1 MQPCS
6 DHSLPAHSIN
16 HWPTEMTRPVAV
28 VVVVVAAFLA
38 GLLTSEIA
46 AEIAQNSADF
56 YNLGRRRLPQ
66 QSLCLEL
73 IEPSGYSCSEHKVSI
88 TSLQNCPFSYLI
100 VKFEIKWVA
109 LRYPETQMLKVR
121 CFLVFFL
128 LQIQT
133 KDGYLLGLQRVS
145 SRSGDLRTQ
154 LGPPV
159 LLQHG
164 LFMVKFEFSSLNFN
178 KCKIRRW
185 IYTCNYFGSMLC
197 EPVTCYI
204 WNLKQSLA
212 ALKL

>member
-1 MQPCS
+1 MNAMQPCS

-16 HWPTEMTRPVAV
+16 HWPTEMARPVAV

-100 VKFEIKWVA
+100 IKFVIKWA
-109 LRYPETQMLKVR
+109 QMLKVR
-121 CFLVFFL
+121 CFLVFFFCRFKRKMATYWVFNACRL
-128 LQIQT
+128 EVGIWEPSWVLRCCFSM
-133 KDGYLLGLQRVS
+133 DS
-145 SRSGDLRTQ
+145 SWW
-154 LGPPV
+154 
-159 LLQHG
+159 
-164 LFMVKFEFSSLNFN
+164 SLNFHH
-178 KCKIRRW
+178 
-185 IYTCNYFGSMLC
+185 
-197 EPVTCYI
+197 YI
-204 WNLKQSLA
+204 LTNAK
-212 ALKL
+212 